1 MALQHYDRRRFRSK
15 LPMYCGRPDLTP
27 LIDVLFLSLIFF
39 IVSSS
44 FVKLYGIKI
53 ELPKTAQTGSA
64 SLEKFI
70 ISISSN
76 ESGNKIY
83 FNDEELSHDDLA
95 AKLSKIR
102 SEIQTGMVII
112 CADRNTTVD
121 VLANIMVIVEKAG
134 LASFIV
140 VSDDMGEKEILFE
153 DVSNYE
159 KSTFKSDKI

>member
-1 MALQHYDRRRFRSK
+1 MLGRHYDKRRYRSK
-15 LPMYCGRPDLTP
+15 LTMYCGRPDLTP

-44 FVKLYGIKI
+44 FVKLYGVKV
-53 ELPKTAQTGSA
+53 ELPKTEQSSSA

-83 FNDEELSHDDLA
+83 FNDEELLMDDLKS
-95 AKLSKIR
+95 KLGDLKN
-102 SEIQTGMVII
+102 EVQTGMVII
-112 CADRNTTVD
+112 CADKNTTVD
-121 VLANIMVIVEKAG
+121 ILANVMVVVENAG

-140 VSDDMGEKEILFE
+140 VSDDSGDSEEILFK
-153 DVSNYE
+153 NN
-159 KSTFKSDKI
+159 